1 MKAGS
6 EKVGV
11 RPPPVPP
18 HLQRMTESTDTPWYR
33 LGYALEAAR
42 SRPTQTRLRALGERL
57 SAFRDGD
64 KHAPPSR
71 RRPEGT
77 GRPAKAEEPKDGAEL
92 FDQLIFGGA
101 AALAVR
107 LLRLWPAHSKPGW
120 GRVSRAALA
129 GAGATLLREM
139 TAPLLRG
146 RFELPEAREGL
157 GGRLVSGAARGALYG
172 GLIEPRLPGPPLL
185 RGLAYGAAEYAV
197 APYGGLSGILASAA
211 PWAKIPGLKAIV
223 GEADPGEDSLIEHV
237 VFGIALAL
245 MSGADIDLGPL
256 LDDLADDEVFE
267 FED

>member
-1 MKAGS
+1 
-6 EKVGV
+6 
-11 RPPPVPP
+11 
-18 HLQRMTESTDTPWYR
+18 MTESTDTPWYR

-57 SAFRDGD
+57 SAFRDGE
-64 KHAPPSR
+64 KHAPPSKR
-71 RRPEGT
+71 RKDTSADRSNGT
-77 GRPAKAEEPKDGAEL
+77 GAAKDGAEV

-107 LLRLWPAHSKPGW
+107 LVRLWPAHSKPGW
-120 GRVSRAALA
+120 GRVSRAAIA
-129 GAGATLLREM
+129 GAGATLLREL

-146 RFELPEAREGL
+146 HFEMPEVREGL
-157 GGRLVSGAARGALYG
+157 GGRLVSGAARGALFG

-197 APYGGLSGILASAA
+197 APYGGLAGLLGAAA
-211 PWAKIPGLKAIV
+211 PWAKIPGLKQIV
-223 GEADPGEDSLIEHV
+223 GEAEPGEDSLVEHV

-256 LDDLADDEVFE
+256 LDDLDDDEVFAGE
-267 FED
+267 